1 MLKSAVPFLL
11 FEPDLFFPTNVDA
24 RKRKFGKFIN
34 QARGQPFMIGA
45 FQLLDGEIGADQ
57 HRLFKIE
64 PIVDNTV
71 QHTVGDSPEE
81 ILGQGVAFHQAVQ
94 QRGPVKQGECRHHD
108 IRFGGDTFPA

>member
-64 PIVDNTV
+64 PMVNAGTAEIYQDADNGWTIYTDDGKPSAQWEVTV
-71 QHTVGDSPEE
+71 
-81 ILGQGVAFHQAVQ
+81 AVTED
-94 QRGPVKQGECRHHD
+94 GCEVLVW
-108 IRFGGDTFPA
+108 